1 MDSERVNKWS
11 ENNEHFMRTTYCGFN
26 VIMHIESGYYNVTKL
41 CSDYGKEFKNLKRN
55 QGFVQHANYLRGIP
69 HKFGYLYLLKFGDY
83 VKIGRTYSIE
93 SRYPYEIRKNH
104 LQKLVEV
111 SDMYALEK
119 VLIKRFNKHFAVYK
133 NKEYFRYDT
142 DEDYEKMLKIFD
154 DAVNSSSDISINDDL
169 DIMLEFIGYSNK
181 SRGTYIHPILINYVC
196 TWLSDNYSIMVSK
209 IMSLNAEKAQLT
221 SALNEAR
228 CKALKTETMSE
239 INGDSSIR
247 IYHPYKK
254 SNTYHLFAD
263 TKIQDGNNKN
273 IQVIPLYNAYDTL
286 RLMNYYAKYNCTK
299 LVKQITP
306 NIFEANYEDLIAFLY
321 QVSEN
326 TLAVNIDYDLL
337 INRIL
342 SSKRV
347 KRNYKP
353 NLFEIYCSQQFN
365 IPLFKFA
372 LTESV
377 GLYKHDRGCDLFD
390 INNKVT
396 GQCKYFIKSSL
407 NERYLNKYFEFVDA
421 MSYDDNYLFV
431 NEDITF
437 APSLILYNENL
448 EQINDNS
455 TIDRTKD
462 IYIKTTEDNY
472 ISVKFVN
479 VDKFELFV
487 TELED
492 KYDEH
497 VSYEDFM
504 ALLTSFTLKHIQ
516 LQRERINSYN
526 NQKIIQEKI
535 KKFNELRIHDN
546 KDEQFECTIFKEQRE
561 YLKKLI
567 EENPLGIEVN
577 DCIKMINDKFN
588 TSYDVIRFGHKFSDL
603 YQHNSNSTFPVINGQ
618 KMILPVKQI
627 NNEIDFIIKYIGIK
641 DILVSE
647 YIKIHN
653 EKFNTTY
660 TTNTFAHSFGKLFKN
675 DGSCFARRTIDGKR
689 VHVLELINTDR
700 HEKVNETINNI
711 LKTYEIL
718 PVVVLIYYIQHEY
731 NIYYSP
737 KSFKKEYT
745 NYVISKGERFT
756 EKSTKCLERFINS
769 FDGEFKEEL
778 NKMKEKLSA
787 PNFIK
792 IC

>member
-1 MDSERVNKWS
+1 MIKSTICMNETKKKKQEFV
-11 ENNEHFMRTTYCGFN
+11 ENSYNGVTIIIHSVT
-26 VIMHIESGYYNVTKL
+26 GYIYAT
-41 CSDYGKEFKNLKRN
+41 
-55 QGFVQHANYLRGIP
+55 
-69 HKFGYLYLLKFGDY
+69 
-83 VKIGRTYSIE
+83 KIGSDNNVN
-93 SRYPYEIRKNH
+93 IR
-104 LQKLVEV
+104 
-111 SDMYALEK
+111 DF
-119 VLIKRFNKHFAVYK
+119 FNKSPKWKEIERFWYENYDRESYSVVNQVNINPDGTLMPCYK
-133 NKEYFRYDT
+133 LINGYKETRR
-142 DEDYEKMLKIFD
+142 
-154 DAVNSSSDISINDDL
+154 
-169 DIMLEFIGYSNK
+169 GY
-181 SRGTYIHPILINYVC
+181 YIHPDLVHFIIDRCN
-196 TWLSDNYSIMVSK
+196 IMYAFKVSK
-209 IMSLNAEKAQLT
+209 IMNLINEELHLRNITLETKIEEMQDEIRNLKNELNNANKCMK
-221 SALNEAR
+221 R
-228 CKALKTETMSE
+228 IK
-239 INGDSSIR
+239 GSIKVDK
-247 IYHPYKK
+247 HYKK

-263 TKIQDGNNKN
+263 TKMQYKN
-273 IQVIPLYNAYDTL
+273 SRTIQVIPLYNAYDTL

-306 NIFEANYEDLIAFLY
+306 NIFEANYEDLITFLY

-326 TLAVNIDYDLL
+326 TLTVNIDYDLL

-342 SSKRV
+342 SSKRI
-347 KRNYKP
+347 RRYYKP
-353 NLFEIYCSQQFN
+353 YLFEIYCSQQFN
-365 IPLFKFA
+365 IPLFKFT
-372 LTESV
+372 LTESL
-377 GLYKHDRGCDLFD
+377 GLYKQDRGCDLFD

-396 GQCKYFIKSSL
+396 GQCKYFIKSTL

-431 NEDITF
+431 NEDVTF
-437 APSLILYNENL
+437 APSLILYDENL

-462 IYIKTTEDNY
+462 VYIKTTEDNY

-479 VDKFELFV
+479 ADKFELFV

-516 LQRERINSYN
+516 LQRERVNSYN
-526 NQKIIQEKI
+526 NQKTIQEKV

-588 TSYDVIRFGHKFSDL
+588 TSYDIIHFGHKFSDL
-603 YQHNSNSTFPVINGQ
+603 YQHNSNSGFPVINGQ

-627 NNEIDFIIKYIGIK
+627 NNEIDFIINYIGIK
-641 DILVSE
+641 DILVSD

-653 EKFNTTY
+653 EKFNTMY
-660 TTNTFAHSFGKLFKN
+660 TTNTFAHKFGKLFRN
-675 DGSCFARRTIDGKR
+675 DGSCFARKTINGQR

-711 LKTYEIL
+711 LKTYEVLPLIIL
-718 PVVVLIYYIQHEY
+718 IHYIQHEY
-731 NIYYSP
+731 NIHYSP

-756 EKSTKCLERFINS
+756 GKSTKCLERFINS
-769 FDGEFKEEL
+769 FDDEFKEEL

-787 PNFIK
+787 PKFIK
-792 IC
+792 MC

>member
-1 MDSERVNKWS
+1 MIKFGNLRHFINKFIFIFYKMIS
-11 ENNEHFMRTTYCGFN
+11 KPAIKTISYTENNEEFEFTSYNNITVTIH
-26 VIMHIESGYYNVTKL
+26 VKSGYYNAGKI
-41 CSDYGKEFKNLKRN
+41 CSDNGKMWKNLNPN
-55 QGFVQHANYLRGIP
+55 QGFQRKVQAISRVAGIP
-69 HKFGYLYLLKFGDY
+69 ASELLFEFREGFS
-83 VKIGRTYSIE
+83 G
-93 SRYPYEIRKNH
+93 
-104 LQKLVEV
+104 
-111 SDMYALEK
+111 K
-119 VLIKRFNKHFAVYK
+119 V
-133 NKEYFRYDT
+133 T
-142 DEDYEKMLKIFD
+142 
-154 DAVNSSSDISINDDL
+154 
-169 DIMLEFIGYSNK
+169 
-181 SRGTYIHPILINYVC
+181 GTYVHPLLVNYVC
-196 TWLSDNYSIMVSK
+196 MWANEEYSAKVDLIMNLINEELHLRNITLETK
-209 IMSLNAEKAQLT
+209 IEEMQDEIRYLKNELKNANTCMK
-221 SALNEAR
+221 R
-228 CKALKTETMSE
+228 IK
-239 INGDSSIR
+239 GSIK
-247 IYHPYKK
+247 IDKHYKK

-263 TKIQDGNNKN
+263 TKMQYKNNRTV
-273 IQVIPLYNAYDTL
+273 QVIPLYNAYDTL

-299 LVKQITP
+299 LAKLINP
-306 NIFEANYEDLIAFLY
+306 NIFEANYEDLITFLY

-347 KRNYKP
+347 KCNYKP
-353 NLFEIYCSQQFN
+353 SLFEIYCSQQFN
-365 IPLFKFA
+365 IPLFKFT

-377 GLYKHDRGCDLFD
+377 GLYKQDRGCDLFD

-396 GQCKYFIKSSL
+396 GQCKYFISSAL

-431 NEDITF
+431 NENITF
-437 APSLILYNENL
+437 ASSLVLYDENL
-448 EQINDNS
+448 DQINDNS
-455 TIDRTKD
+455 IIDRTKD
-462 IYIKTTEDNY
+462 VYIKTTEDNY

-479 VDKFELFV
+479 IDKFELFV

-497 VSYEDFM
+497 VSYEDFI
-504 ALLTSFTLKHIQ
+504 ASLTSFTLKHIQ

-526 NQKIIQEKI
+526 NQKIIQEKV
-535 KKFNELRIHDN
+535 KKFNERIHDN

-567 EENPLGIEVN
+567 EENSSGIEVN
-577 DCIKMINDKFN
+577 ECIKMINDKFN
-588 TSYDVIRFGHKFSDL
+588 TSYDIIRFGHRFSDL
-603 YQHNSNSTFPVINGQ
+603 YQHNSNSGFPIINGQ
-618 KMILPVKQI
+618 KMILPIKQI

-641 DILVSE
+641 DVLVSD

-660 TTNTFAHSFGKLFKN
+660 NDKSFAHSFGKLFKN
-675 DGSCFARRTIDGKR
+675 DGSCFTRRTINGKR
-689 VHVLELINTDR
+689 VHALELINTDR
-700 HEKVNETINNI
+700 HEKINEIINNI

-718 PVVVLIYYIQHEY
+718 PVAVLIYYIQHEY

-737 KSFKKEYT
+737 KSFKNEYD

-792 IC
+792 I

>member
-1 MDSERVNKWS
+1 MNSESPIKHEKYV
-11 ENNEHFMRTTYCGFN
+11 ENNEEFDFTTYN
-26 VIMHIESGYYNVTKL
+26 DITVIIHVKSRYYNATKI
-41 CSDYGKEFKNLKRN
+41 CKDNGKLFTNLNRN
-55 QGFVQHANYLRGIP
+55 QGYQNKILYIEGVIQKRITRGLYDFVMYNKDPTFELRE
-69 HKFGYLYLLKFGDY
+69 KFTG
-83 VKIGRTYSIE
+83 
-93 SRYPYEIRKNH
+93 
-104 LQKLVEV
+104 
-111 SDMYALEK
+111 K
-119 VLIKRFNKHFAVYK
+119 V
-133 NKEYFRYDT
+133 T
-142 DEDYEKMLKIFD
+142 
-154 DAVNSSSDISINDDL
+154 
-169 DIMLEFIGYSNK
+169 
-181 SRGTYIHPILINYVC
+181 GTYVHPLLVNYVC
-196 TWLSDNYSIMVSK
+196 MW
-209 IMSLNAEKAQLT
+209 A
-221 SALNEAR
+221 NEEY
-228 CKALKTETMSE
+228 ALKVDMIMNTINEELHLRNMKLDEKIEEMQDE
-239 INGDSSIR
+239 IRYLKNELKNANKCMKRIKGSIK
-247 IYHPYKK
+247 IDKHYKK
-254 SNTYHLFAD
+254 LNTYHLFAD
-263 TKIQDGNNKN
+263 TKMQYKN
-273 IQVIPLYNAYDTL
+273 SRTIQVIPLYNAYDTL

-306 NIFEANYEDLIAFLY
+306 NIFKSNYEDLITFLY

-353 NLFEIYCSQQFN
+353 YLFEIYCSQQFN
-365 IPLFKFA
+365 IPLFKFT
-372 LTESV
+372 LTESL

-390 INNKVT
+390 ITNKIT

-431 NEDITF
+431 NKDITF
-437 APSLILYNENL
+437 ASSLFLYDENL

-455 TIDRTKD
+455 TIDRTTN

-497 VSYEDFM
+497 VSYEDFI
-504 ALLTSFTLKHIQ
+504 ASLISFTLKHIQ

-526 NQKIIQEKI
+526 NQKIIQEKV

-546 KDEQFECTIFKEQRE
+546 KDEQFECTIFKEQRD

-577 DCIKMINDKFN
+577 DCIKMVNDKFN
-588 TSYDVIRFGHKFSDL
+588 ASYDIIRFGHKFSDL
-603 YQHNSNSTFPVINGQ
+603 YQHNSNSGFPVINDQ

-660 TTNTFAHSFGKLFKN
+660 NDKSFAHKFGKLFKN
-675 DGSCFARRTIDGKR
+675 DGSCFARRTINGKR

-700 HEKVNETINNI
+700 HEKVNEMINNI

-737 KSFKKEYT
+737 KSFKKEYD

-769 FDGEFKEEL
+769 FNGKFKEEL

-787 PNFIK
+787 PMFISFVEK
-792 IC
+792 